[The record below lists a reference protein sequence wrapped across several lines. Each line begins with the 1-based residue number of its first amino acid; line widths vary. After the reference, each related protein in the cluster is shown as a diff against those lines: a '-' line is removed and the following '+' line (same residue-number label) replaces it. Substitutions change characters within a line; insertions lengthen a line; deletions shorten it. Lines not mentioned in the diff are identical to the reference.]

1 MDMNLIDNEEPTVKR
16 NPIDN
21 QEPTVKRQLKARHMT
36 MIAIG
41 GSIGTGLFLASG
53 ATIQSAGPGGA
64 LAAYACIGIMV
75 YFLMTSL
82 GKWRHIC
89 LYRDLF
95 PPMPHALLI
104 PHSALHLAGIIG
116 LTGQS
121 RLPWK

>member
-53 ATIQSAGPGGA
+53 ANHPERRARRCPRCLCLHWDHGLFPDDELRGNGDI
-64 LAAYACIGIMV
+64 YACVGI
-75 YFLMTSL
+75 
-82 GKWRHIC
+82 
-89 LYRDLF
+89 LF
-95 PPMPHALLI
+95 
-104 PHSALHLAGIIG
+104 HLCHT
-116 LTGQS
+116 LC
-121 RLPWK
+121 